1 MIDCMASGLPS
12 VMSSVSVEGT
22 GLVHSQ
28 STYVAESVS
37 EWCEYIKLLYQDE
50 QTWQRV
56 SENSQQ
62 VSKSLFSPAEGIK
75 AMRKILSKVDVYSN
89 KNGIER
95 FKGYLR

>member
-1 MIDCMASGLPS
+1 MASGLPS
-12 VMSSVSVEGT
+12 VMSSVSAEGT

-50 QTWQRV
+50 QAWQRL

-62 VSKSLFSPAEGIK
+62 VSRSLFSPAEGLK
-75 AMRKILSKVDVYSN
+75 AMRKILAMVEVYSDE
-89 KNGIER
+89 NGMER